1 MVTDFEIGKKS
12 LNNYLTWFLFCMCK
26 NTIYSE
32 SLQVYNVWILFFF
45 IIGLL
50 SKKALKGRRLLAV
63 GKTHRHHFKQNP
75 LFQNKNATIQS
86 FSTNYL
92 LLIAEF

>member
-1 MVTDFEIGKKS
+1 MTKVRDANVKKR
-12 LNNYLTWFLFCMCK
+12 
-26 NTIYSE
+26 
-32 SLQVYNVWILFFF
+32 QP
-45 IIGLL
+45 
-50 SKKALKGRRLLAV
+50 KALKGRRLLAV